1 MTMSTMAPSAET
13 PSWLRILLGIVL
25 IIAGIVVLGNV
36 MWFSVVGAMIIG
48 IAAIV
53 GGAFEVIHAFWT
65 KGWGGF
71 IWQIILGLL
80 YIAAGIYIVTQP
92 IGAVLAL
99 TWVIAIV
106 FLALGLVRLIAG
118 FQFWSEGGW
127 LLVLSGIFG
136 IAAGIIILMGWPES
150 SVWVIGLL
158 LGIDLI
164 FSGVGW
170 LTYAA
175 AGPSSA

>member
-1 MTMSTMAPSAET
+1 MTMTMAPSAET
-13 PSWLRILLGIVL
+13 PTWLRILLGIVL

-36 MWFSVVGAMIIG
+36 MWFSAVGAMIIG

-80 YIAAGIYIVTQP
+80 YIAAGIYIVSNP

-106 FLALGLVRLIAG
+106 FLALGLVRLILG
-118 FQFWSEGGW
+118 FRFWSEGGW

-136 IAAGIIILMGWPES
+136 IAAGVIILMGWPES
-150 SVWVIGLL
+150 SIWVIGLL

-175 AGPSSA
+175 AGPSRA

>member
-1 MTMSTMAPSAET
+1 MP
-13 PSWLRILLGIVL
+13 
-25 IIAGIVVLGNV
+25 
-36 MWFSVVGAMIIG
+36 WFSALGAMIIG

-80 YIAAGIYIVTQP
+80 YIAAGIYIVTRP
-92 IGAVLAL
+92 VSAVPAL

-106 FLALGLVRLIAG
+106 FLALGVVRLIAG
-118 FQFWSEGGW
+118 FQFWSAGGW

-136 IAAGIIILMGWPES
+136 IAAGIIILSGWPES
-150 SVWVIGLL
+150 SIWVIGLL

-175 AGPSSA
+175 AGPSRA